1 MEKIKKLFNI
11 KWTLVLYDAILYLA
25 SFILMFVINKSI
37 SNMQIIDVFIN
48 SCVGFLIV
56 FLCRFFGRI
65 YNQIWRYGGIQ
76 CYIRLLCTDMLGMFC
91 IWDLSAAFAICLV
104 SSALPFQ
111 KSSP

>member
-25 SFILMFVINKSI
+25 AFFLMFALNKSI
-37 SNMQIIDVFIN
+37 RDMAVRDILIN
-48 SCVGFLIV
+48 VCVGLLIV

-76 CYIRLLCTDMLGMFC
+76 CYIRLLCTDML
-91 IWDLSAAFAICLV
+91 S
-104 SSALPFQ
+104 
-111 KSSP
+111 

>member
-11 KWTLVLYDAILYLA
+11 KWPLVLYDAILYLA

-37 SNMQIIDVFIN
+37 KNMQIIDVFIN

-76 CYIRLLCTDMLGMFC
+76 CYIRLLCTDMLGMVLYLGFE
-91 IWDLSAAFAICLV
+91 
-104 SSALPFQ
+104 
-111 KSSP
+111 

>member
-25 SFILMFVINKSI
+25 SFILMFVLNKSI
-37 SNMQIIDVFIN
+37 KNMQIIDVFIN

-65 YNQIWRYGGIQ
+65 YNQMALRRNTMLHKIALYRYSRYGFVFG
-76 CYIRLLCTDMLGMFC
+76 L
-91 IWDLSAAFAICLV
+91 
-104 SSALPFQ
+104 
-111 KSSP
+111 

>member
-25 SFILMFVINKSI
+25 SFILMVVLNKSI
-37 SNMQIIDVFIN
+37 KNMQIIDVFIN

-76 CYIRLLCTDMLGMFC
+76 CYIRLLCTDILGMVLYLGFEC
-91 IWDLSAAFAICLV
+91 GFAICLV
-104 SSALPFQ
+104 SNALPFQ